1 LYKNIYYFTYL
12 MSEGGYLAIYQGREH
27 VEAVGF
33 LPRLASVFFI
43 AAFTLYFFSE
53 RDQKALRRWFIVFA
67 LAFATELLVGLRGK
81 FLTTLLTFVLF
92 YKIRFGG
99 TFSARQIAALVACI
113 VALSTVVAG
122 MREQKTSE
130 PGQASV
136 LAAFIN
142 QQGVSAGVFESIL
155 QFPTPFYGKGTGYLL
170 KQSLAP
176 FIPQSEARPGEFL
189 ADDLSEFLMPEA
201 YALGFGTGSSY
212 LAELYLLGGGI
223 AIGVASLAIGCVLTI
238 LSSKASG
245 FAGAV
250 SFWMTAGFIYYPRTM
265 LQEPVHNLIRYGLP
279 MLALA
284 FAAALLFPFSS
295 LRAPNPEHAA

>member
-1 LYKNIYYFTYL
+1 
-12 MSEGGYLAIYQGREH
+12 
-27 VEAVGF
+27 
-33 LPRLASVFFI
+33 
-43 AAFTLYFFSE
+43 
-53 RDQKALRRWFIVFA
+53 
-67 LAFATELLVGLRGK
+67 
-81 FLTTLLTFVLF
+81 
-92 YKIRFGG
+92 
-99 TFSARQIAALVACI
+99 
-113 VALSTVVAG
+113 
-122 MREQKTSE
+122 
-130 PGQASV
+130 
-136 LAAFIN
+136 
-142 QQGVSAGVFESIL
+142 
-155 QFPTPFYGKGTGYLL
+155 
-170 KQSLAP
+170 
-176 FIPQSEARPGEFL
+176 
-189 ADDLSEFLMPEA
+189 MPEA

-212 LAELYLLGGGI
+212 LAELYLLGGGL